1 MAFDCTV
8 RRFVIR
14 EQELPVSL
22 WKKLVTAVRGGA
34 SEVGEA
40 IVDANAI
47 RILEQEQRDADAA
60 LVKARNG
67 LIEIKAKH
75 KLAQQRVDGLQS
87 DIASWEGKALA
98 ALNAEQ
104 EGLATECAGR
114 VAELETQVA
123 QEREMAAQFDKQVG
137 LLQAQITE
145 AESRLKGLR
154 QQTEM
159 AKARETVQ
167 QARVATAS
175 ATGGA
180 NGKVET
186 ALDSLARLKQ
196 RQDERDA
203 KLDAA
208 QELAEVSSGDDLEKR
223 LQAAGIGAQ
232 QTGANDVLARLKAK
246 QQDSKAAL

>member
-1 MAFDCTV
+1 M
-8 RRFVIR
+8 
-14 EQELPVSL
+14 SM
-22 WKKLVTAVRGGA
+22 WKKLVTALRGGA

-40 IVDANAI
+40 IIDANAI

-60 LVKARNG
+60 MVKARNG
-67 LIEIKAKH
+67 LVEIKAKH
-75 KLAQQRVDGLQS
+75 KLAQQRISGLES

-98 ALNAEQ
+98 ALNADQ
-104 EGLATECAGR
+104 QGLATECAGR
-114 VAELETQVA
+114 VAELETQIA
-123 QEREMAAQFDKQVG
+123 QERELASQFERQVG
-137 LLQAQITE
+137 LLQAQIIDSE
-145 AESRLKGLR
+145 ARLKGIR

-167 QARVATAS
+167 QARVATAN

-186 ALDSLARLKQ
+186 ALSSLARIKQ

-208 QELAEVSSGDDLEKR
+208 QELAEVSSGDDLERR

-232 QTGANDVLARLKAK
+232 SSGANDVLARLKAK
-246 QQDSKAAL
+246 QQGADTAN